1 MKATSAGQQTQ
12 QSTAAAEAEQA
23 NRQLVDKLASTE
35 KERDEM
41 KAKITQNE
49 TEMTSLREQVQKI
62 QTVSSYQQESGFV
75 LDLAPVTLSLL
86 QHLFTHPH
94 PHPRAICLGQGLP
107 LVDLQNESITV
118 SNCYFRRRNFI
129 GNRELACHKSQV
141 LIYSIQWKN
150 WVPHMNCKQ
159 IKKHYLHVYLWMY
172 IVIYISCPQYMRL

>member
-62 QTVSSYQQESGFV
+62 QTVSSSQQESGFV
-75 LDLAPVTLSLL
+75 LDLAAVTLSLL
-86 QHLFTHPH
+86 QHLFTPPH
-94 PHPRAICLGQGLP
+94 PHPTPIPTPTPTPEQFVVGKGCLL
-107 LVDLQNESITV
+107 
-118 SNCYFRRRNFI
+118 
-129 GNRELACHKSQV
+129 
-141 LIYSIQWKN
+141 
-150 WVPHMNCKQ
+150 
-159 IKKHYLHVYLWMY
+159 
-172 IVIYISCPQYMRL
+172 